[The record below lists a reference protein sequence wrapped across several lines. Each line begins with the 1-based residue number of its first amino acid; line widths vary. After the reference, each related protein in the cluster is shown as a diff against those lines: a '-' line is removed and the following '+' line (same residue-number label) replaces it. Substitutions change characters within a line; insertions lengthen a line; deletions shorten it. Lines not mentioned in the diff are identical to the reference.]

1 MYFLLNPASIARA
14 TAAIPNGDKMVFAK
28 GTATFINGP
37 ANLLNNYLKNP
48 PDWII
53 LEIWALESFMSGDI
67 LLLNAFLCFAFCLVV
82 SNNSWRRS
90 FPLKVFKLI
99 LVVVP
104 VLFLT

>member
-48 PDWII
+48 PD
-53 LEIWALESFMSGDI
+53 
-67 LLLNAFLCFAFCLVV
+67 
-82 SNNSWRRS
+82 
-90 FPLKVFKLI
+90 
-99 LVVVP
+99 
-104 VLFLT
+104 